1 MEQWRMFAGRIARC
15 WAGGRSA
22 IKRMYRSCNRNERG
36 QLRGGTVAEAADDS
50 RNRHGNAM
58 EGNCT
63 AVIGEQDYST
73 VLITWPTSPTPVPAL
88 NVISCGPRKLSR
100 SPWIVEIQK

>member
-1 MEQWRMFAGRIARC
+1 MKHYVTRSRLPYLVSGKTLIGGVEWKEECSRVDRARC
-15 WAGGRSA
+15 WAGRRSA

-50 RNRHGNAM
+50 RNRHGNGM

-73 VLITWPTSPTPVPAL
+73 VLIT
-88 NVISCGPRKLSR
+88 
-100 SPWIVEIQK
+100 

>member
-1 MEQWRMFAGRIARC
+1 MKHLCNKTSYPVSGQNINRRSEECSRVDVARC
-15 WAGGRSA
+15 RGGRRSA

-36 QLRGGTVAEAADDS
+36 QLRGTGEGRFAEAADDS
-50 RNRHGNAM
+50 RNRHGNPAM

-73 VLITWPTSPTPVPAL
+73 VLIT
-88 NVISCGPRKLSR
+88 
-100 SPWIVEIQK
+100 